1 MIKGRRRLD
10 IEHIVGYSCH
20 CYCYSLP
27 YDNAPRCSI
36 KKLKQERVHIFEDFA
51 LTLKFFRWVE
61 NVHLTLNMSK
71 KNNNPSEKK

>member
-1 MIKGRRRLD
+1 MRQGA
-10 IEHIVGYSCH
+10 VS
-20 CYCYSLP
+20 
-27 YDNAPRCSI
+27 

-51 LTLKFFRWVE
+51 LTLFVRWVE